1 MKNFEKADIITNVA
15 FNKNKKQFLPRNEQL
30 IINNVLKDKLLRF
43 LTEVQSDPNRP
54 SLMKV
59 FDEMMNQMHGQRVK
73 DLYAYRRSGNHVV
86 ALLDSNIPPELVYG
100 LDGFVPVGVCMG
112 AGEVEQYG
120 DEFTKGM
127 SSPVRS
133 MIGFL
138 KTGMCVFFNLSDF
151 VVGTDLSPEIQ
162 KATEIIKNLST
173 DFNVHCINY
182 SKYEKTIE
190 LNYDGL
196 LYWINQITGGNGINK
211 ERFLKYS
218 RIYSDLRETYQRISS
233 LRALPNPPIDGRNS
247 LWLHQL
253 YPVQEPEV
261 LLNALKQLEIELLA
275 NVSKGIGFNEHGEKR
290 RVMLITPR
298 IMPPFT
304 EIYRLI
310 ELNGGLII
318 YEQTDMG
325 ITNINYQYN
334 ELHSIAKFQ
343 EWNQEEAIKYLMESI
358 EINDVSCFS
367 VFIQDKILQA
377 INDYHVEAVVCFNFN
392 NSEAMELKLT
402 GIINLLKKLE
412 IPVLLIQ
419 SDYLQFYD
427 KEPVLARQMREFLN
441 VEPEL
446 LNHK

>member
-30 IINNVLKDKLLRF
+30 IINNVLKDKMLRF
-43 LTEVQSDPNRP
+43 LTEIQSDPNRP

-73 DLYAYRRSGNHVV
+73 DLYAYRRSGNHVM
-86 ALLDSNIPPELVYG
+86 ALVDSNIPPELVYG

-112 AGEVEQYG
+112 AGEVEQYV

-151 VVGTDLSPEIQ
+151 VIGTDLCPEIK
-162 KATEIIKNLST
+162 KATGIIKNLSN

-182 SKYEKTIE
+182 NENENKIE

-196 LYWINQITGGNGINK
+196 LDWINQSTNQKGINK
-211 ERFLKYS
+211 ERFLKFC
-218 RIYSDLRETYQRISS
+218 RIYSELRETYQRIAS

-247 LWLHQL
+247 LWLQQL
-253 YPVQEPEV
+253 YPVQDPEV

-275 NVSKGIGFNEHGEKR
+275 NVSKGIGYNEHGKKK

-310 ELNGGLII
+310 ELNEGLIV

-334 ELHSIAKFQ
+334 ELNSIAESR
-343 EWNQEEAIKYLMESI
+343 EWNQEEVIIYLMESV
-358 EINDVSCFS
+358 EKNDTSCFS
-367 VFIQDKILQA
+367 DFNQDKILQA
-377 INDYHVEAVVCFNFN
+377 VNDYHVEAVVCFNFN
-392 NSEAMELKLT
+392 DSEAMELKLT
-402 GIINLLKKLE
+402 GITNLLKKLE
-412 IPVLLIQ
+412 IPVLQIQ
-419 SDYLQFYD
+419 SDYLQLYEQDSVF
-427 KEPVLARQMREFLN
+427 ARQIREFLN
-441 VEPEL
+441 VV
-446 LNHK
+446 N

>member
-43 LTEVQSDPNRP
+43 LTEIQSDPNRP

-100 LDGFVPVGVCMG
+100 LDQFVPVGVCMG
-112 AGEVEQYG
+112 AGEVEQYA
-120 DEFTKGM
+120 DEFTRGM

-151 VVGTDLSPEIQ
+151 VIGTDLCPEI
-162 KATEIIKNLST
+162 KNITGIIKNLSN
-173 DFNVHCINY
+173 DFNVHCITYNEN
-182 SKYEKTIE
+182 EKKIE
-190 LNYDGL
+190 LNYDRL
-196 LYWINQITGGNGINK
+196 LDWINQSTNQKGINK
-211 ERFLKYS
+211 ERFLKFCK
-218 RIYSDLRETYQRISS
+218 IYSELRETYQRIAN

-247 LWLHQL
+247 LWLQQL

-261 LLNALKQLEIELLA
+261 LLNALKQLEIELRV
-275 NVSKGIGFNEHGEKR
+275 NVSKGIGYNEHGNKR

-310 ELNGGLII
+310 ELNGGLIV

-325 ITNINYQYN
+325 ITNINYQYEN
-334 ELHSIAKFQ
+334 MYSIAKSH
-343 EWNQEEAIKYLMESI
+343 EWNQGKAIKYLMESI
-358 EINDVSCFS
+358 EKNDASCFS
-367 VFIQDKILQA
+367 VFNQDKIRQA

-392 NSEAMELKLT
+392 DSEAMELKLT
-402 GIINLLKKLE
+402 GIANLLKRRK
-412 IPVLLIQ
+412 IPVLQIQ
-419 SDYLQFYD
+419 SDYLQLYQQ
-427 KEPVLARQMREFLN
+427 EPVFARLMNEFLN
-441 VEPEL
+441 VV
-446 LNHK
+446 N

>member
-15 FNKNKKQFLPRNEQL
+15 FNKNKQQFLPRNEQL
-30 IINNVLKDKLLRF
+30 VINNVLKDKLLRF
-43 LTEVQSDPNRP
+43 LSEIQSNSNRP
-54 SLMKV
+54 SLMKD

-100 LDGFVPVGVCMG
+100 LDQFVPVGVCMG
-112 AGEVEQYG
+112 AGEVEQYA
-120 DEFTKGM
+120 DEFTKGL

-151 VVGTDLSPEIQ
+151 VIGTDLCPEIK
-162 KATEIIKNLST
+162 KATGIVKKLSNEF
-173 DFNVHCINY
+173 DVHCINY
-182 SKYEKTIE
+182 NKNKNIIK
-190 LNYDGL
+190 LNYAGL
-196 LYWINQITGGNGINK
+196 LDWINQSTNQKGINK

-218 RIYSDLRETYQRISS
+218 RIYSELRETYQRITN

-247 LWLHQL
+247 LWLQQL

-275 NVSKGIGFNEHGEKR
+275 NVNKGIGYNEHGKKR
-290 RVMLITPR
+290 RVMLIAPR

-310 ELNGGLII
+310 ELNGGLVV

-334 ELHSIAKFQ
+334 ELHSIVKSR

-358 EINDVSCFS
+358 EINDASCFS
-367 VFIQDKILQA
+367 DFNQDKILQA
-377 INDYHVEAVVCFNFN
+377 VNDYHAEAVVCFNFN
-392 NSEAMELKLT
+392 KSEAMDLKLDGITNFLKELK
-402 GIINLLKKLE
+402 
-412 IPVLLIQ
+412 IPVLQIQ

-427 KEPVLARQMREFLN
+427 KESVFARQMIEFLN
-441 VEPEL
+441 TI
-446 LNHK
+446 N

>member
-30 IINNVLKDKLLRF
+30 VINNVLKDKLLRF
-43 LTEVQSDPNRP
+43 LTEIQSDPNRP

-151 VVGTDLSPEIQ
+151 VIGTDLCPEIK
-162 KATEIIKNLST
+162 KATGIIKNLSN
-173 DFNVHCINY
+173 DFNVHCVNY
-182 SKYEKTIE
+182 NKNENKIE
-190 LNYDGL
+190 LSYDSL
-196 LYWINQITGGNGINK
+196 LDWINQSTNQKGINK
-211 ERFLKYS
+211 ERFLKFCK
-218 RIYSDLRETYQRISS
+218 IYSELRDTYQRIAS

-247 LWLHQL
+247 LWLQQL
-253 YPVQEPEV
+253 YPVQDPEV

-275 NVSKGIGFNEHGEKR
+275 NISKGVGYNKHGNKK

-310 ELNGGLII
+310 ELNGGLIV

-325 ITNINYQYN
+325 ITNVNYQYN
-334 ELHSIAKFQ
+334 ELNSMAKSTQ
-343 EWNQEEAIKYLMESI
+343 WNQKEAIKYLMENI
-358 EINDVSCFS
+358 EINDASCFS
-367 VFIQDKILQA
+367 VFNQNKIQQA

-392 NSEAMELKLT
+392 DSEAMELKLT
-402 GIINLLKKLE
+402 GITNLLKNLE
-412 IPVLLIQ
+412 IPVLQIQ
-419 SDYLQFYD
+419 SDYLKFYD
-427 KEPVLARQMREFLN
+427 KEPEFARQMIEFLN
-441 VEPEL
+441 DI
-446 LNHK
+446 N